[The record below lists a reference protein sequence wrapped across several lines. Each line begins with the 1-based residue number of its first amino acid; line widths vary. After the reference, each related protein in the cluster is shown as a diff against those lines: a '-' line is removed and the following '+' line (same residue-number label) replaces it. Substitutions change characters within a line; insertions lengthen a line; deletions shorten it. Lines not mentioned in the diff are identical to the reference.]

1 MMRINLMTKGIAV
14 LLFMTVFLLPNVF
27 ASESSSSFE
36 RADSE
41 LSIFI
46 KKRTTGWKISSK
58 TVFGGEPIYSA
69 VLVKSFYEGRKYRPA
84 WVEDGRLTQ
93 ADMIL
98 RAVEETYGDGLTPD
112 YYHLKLIR
120 SLVARVKKGSF
131 SDRARLADLD
141 LLLTDAFITLGCHL
155 SGGCVDPVTIKS
167 QWFAKRSSVDV
178 ASVLEQALREKQ
190 IREAVMRLR
199 PEQASYNK
207 LRQALAI
214 YRGLL
219 VKGEWPTVLRGS
231 LLRKGS
237 MSDRVAEL
245 KRRLAASGDMAAD
258 GTDGSN
264 IFDAELEQSVISFQK
279 RHGLKA
285 DGIVGP
291 ATLKALNVPLKKRI
305 RQIELN
311 MERLRWI
318 LGNVEQRSIVVNIAN
333 FELYV
338 MENGKSVLSMKVVVG
353 KPYWDT
359 PVFTSRMT
367 SVIINPSW
375 NVPDSIARR
384 EILKAIRKNPDY
396 LAKESIKILRGWGPR
411 EQEINPREID
421 WSRVTAENLHYRF
434 RQEPGPLNPL
444 GQLKFMLPN
453 KFNVYLHDTPA
464 RALFSANVRAFSH
477 GCTRIEKPLE
487 LAEYVLRDDPVWT
500 RETLLAAIEEGTE
513 QEVRI
518 PHPLNVH
525 FLYLTAWVDERGTLQ
540 FRDDIYGRD
549 KLLDE
554 ALHGKPA
561 PGR

>member
-1 MMRINLMTKGIAV
+1 
-14 LLFMTVFLLPNVF
+14 
-27 ASESSSSFE
+27 
-36 RADSE
+36 
-41 LSIFI
+41 
-46 KKRTTGWKISSK
+46 
-58 TVFGGEPIYSA
+58 
-69 VLVKSFYEGRKYRPA
+69 
-84 WVEDGRLTQ
+84 
-93 ADMIL
+93 
-98 RAVEETYGDGLTPD
+98 
-112 YYHLKLIR
+112 
-120 SLVARVKKGSF
+120 
-131 SDRARLADLD
+131 
-141 LLLTDAFITLGCHL
+141 
-155 SGGCVDPVTIKS
+155 
-167 QWFAKRSSVDV
+167 
-178 ASVLEQALREKQ
+178 
-190 IREAVMRLR
+190 MRLR